1 MKYQEIK
8 KIKEDEDLFEINMSP
23 GNLNK
28 LASQIDA
35 RAGMEFEMI
44 VPNVSNVDLEPEYE
58 RDEDADRRARSF
70 DDVEEFFND
79 GDYNSSRDVRRLIGE
94 LQEAYMEWKMERTSD
109 DWIDQGED
117 YIRDYIVNNDLFDRD
132 EAMDTARESV
142 KDAFPD
148 VDPNSEEFQTLISIA
163 LDKREEQFAE
173 DEFESQGRIYNDAFE
188 EFSNEKN
195 EEYDESD
202 FLEEELSYMSDIE
215 RNYDIQWPYYIDI
228 NQNQSGEVDID
239 RVADEFSSAIGRPVN
254 ASSRYHGATREKG
267 KYVVEPDGSLEPDD
281 YDDSGLEFV
290 SPPLPLEEMF
300 SDLDKVKKWADEK
313 GCYTNSSTGLHINV
327 SVPEFSVDNL
337 DYIKLAL
344 LMGDKYVLE
353 QFDRLGNTYAKSA
366 MDKIVDRIKQ
376 RPEDAEMLLVKMK
389 EGLGKLATKVIH
401 SGATEKYTSIN
412 TKTGYIEFRS
422 PGGDWLSDKFFN
434 QIKPTLS
441 RFVVALD
448 AAMDPEK
455 YRDEYLKKLYK
466 LLQPKS
472 KEDTLSYFAK
482 YAAGELPKAALKS
495 FIKQAQLERKVAKDP
510 TGGEQY
516 WWRVGRPGYG
526 ASVEVVATNKADA
539 IALGKKEYPEWEY
552 ARDMTATPIRP
563 FSDQPIKTS
572 STGQTYFIYD
582 TQGGYNTSSLQ
593 AGSQEDAIAQ
603 FNRRIQGQRDPDRYQ
618 LTNTS
623 GQVLHS
629 TSTGDNAAILNGRP
643 SNPDGNWFLKN
654 SDTDEIIYRFNAVN
668 YQDAYIVLQQWKE
681 ANPGD
686 ENIVYGTNLDRS
698 QSGRPNDP
706 NGRYAVV
713 PRSDPALY
721 GRSGRRPEYLFRFNM
736 GNPAEQAQ
744 GRYILQAWAARN
756 NVVPA
761 NYMIVDTEQW
771 DQPAD
776 TAQTDANPLRP
787 TGPGPWEVANRQNNQ
802 VYYNPEFTN
811 RGAAETEARTWLNQN
826 GHNPADFEVRTR
838 QGSRSDAAQ
847 SGIIDIEPD
856 IEQNFVPGSTLD
868 LQRQRQQAAQQSAA
882 AGTFRGTWL
891 ILDPDGQEIH
901 RFGGIGNVQSD
912 ANRVAMNWMRSN
924 PGRMQAGVT
933 VVPEM
938 S

>member
-1 MKYQEIK
+1 MRYQEIK
-8 KIKEDEDLFEINMSP
+8 IIQEDQDLFEIKMSP
-23 GNLNK
+23 KNLDK

-35 RAGMEFEMI
+35 LAGMEFEMI
-44 VPNVSNVDLEPEYE
+44 VPNVDNVDLEPEYE

-94 LQEAYMEWKMERTSD
+94 LQEAYMEWKIERTSD

-117 YIRDYIVNNDLFDRD
+117 YIRDYIANNDLFDRD
-132 EAMDTARESV
+132 DALVVARDSV
-142 KDAFPD
+142 MDAFPD
-148 VDPNSEEFQTLISIA
+148 LDPNGEEFQQLVSDRITEL
-163 LDKREEQFAE
+163 E
-173 DEFESQGRIYNDAFE
+173 DEFVISEFEGQGRIYNDAFT
-188 EFSNEKN
+188 EFADEMNET
-195 EEYDESD
+195 YDESD

-239 RVADEFSSAIGRPVN
+239 SVADEFSSAIGRPVN

-313 GCYTNSSTGLHINV
+313 GCYTNSSTGLHNNV

-401 SGATEKYTSIN
+401 SGATDKYTSIN
-412 TKTGYIEFRS
+412 TKKGYIEFRS

-623 GQVLHS
+623 GQVLARGDDS
-629 TSTGDNAAILNGRP
+629 TASQTTDSRNQLSQTDMENRLGIGSQSADANYEVVDRLTNRP
-643 SNPDGNWFLKN
+643 VFLFVAN
-654 SDTDEIIYRFNAVN
+654 TDTDAWRKYSDWLA
-668 YQDAYIVLQQWKE
+668 A
-681 ANPGD
+681 
-686 ENIVYGTNLDRS
+686 
-698 QSGRPNDP
+698 SG
-706 NGRYAVV
+706 Y
-713 PRSDPALY
+713 
-721 GRSGRRPEYLFRFNM
+721 PE
-736 GNPAEQAQ
+736 
-744 GRYILQAWAARN
+744 
-756 NVVPA
+756 
-761 NYMIVDTEQW
+761 DTEDYGW
-771 DQPAD
+771 
-776 TAQTDANPLRP
+776 RP
-787 TGPGPWEVANRQNNQ
+787 
-802 VYYNPEFTN
+802 
-811 RGAAETEARTWLNQN
+811 RGARGQ
-826 GHNPADFEVRTR
+826 H
-838 QGSRSDAAQ
+838 AQ
-847 SGIIDIEPD
+847 SGTPAI
-856 IEQNFVPGSTLD
+856 PGSTLD
-868 LQRQRQQAAQQSAA
+868 LARQRAASQSQYTSTPIPGVQDVELDIPLAPQTLTRPGQGQQ
-882 AGTFRGTWL
+882 TFTGNWL
-891 ILDPDGQEIH
+891 ILDPEGREIH

-912 ANRVAMNWMRSN
+912 ANRVAINWMRAR
-924 PGRMQAGVT
+924 PGTLQAGVT

>member
-1 MKYQEIK
+1 
-8 KIKEDEDLFEINMSP
+8 MSP
-23 GNLNK
+23 KNLDK

-44 VPNVSNVDLEPEYE
+44 VPNVDNVDLEPEYE

-94 LQEAYMEWKMERTSD
+94 LQEAYMEWKIERTSD
-109 DWIDQGED
+109 DWIDQGKD
-117 YIRDYIVNNDLFDRD
+117 YIRDYIANNDLFDRD
-132 EAMDTARESV
+132 DALVVARDSV
-142 KDAFPD
+142 MDAFPD
-148 VDPNSEEFQTLISIA
+148 LDPNGEEFQQLVSDRITEL
-163 LDKREEQFAE
+163 E
-173 DEFESQGRIYNDAFE
+173 DEFVISEFEGQGRIYNDAFT
-188 EFSNEKN
+188 EFADEMNET
-195 EEYDESD
+195 YDEND

-281 YDDSGLEFV
+281 SDDSGLEFV

-366 MDKIVDRIKQ
+366 MDKIVERIKQ

-401 SGATEKYTSIN
+401 SGATDKYTSIN
-412 TKTGYIEFRS
+412 TKKGYIEFRS

-526 ASVEVVATNKADA
+526 ATVEVVATNKADA

-552 ARDMTATPIRP
+552 ARDMTATPIRAYDKGSTP
-563 FSDQPIKTS
+563 AGGAGTSQTDNQGNWGVWVPSLDRWATIGNAGPRRFSDQSGAEAWI
-572 STGQTYFIYD
+572 QD
-582 TQGGYNTSSLQ
+582 YNTRHSGNDL
-593 AGSQEDAIAQ
+593 ELDAREIE
-603 FNRRIQGQRDPDRYQ
+603 P
-618 LTNTS
+618 
-623 GQVLHS
+623 
-629 TSTGDNAAILNGRP
+629 AA
-643 SNPDGNWFLKN
+643 
-654 SDTDEIIYRFNAVN
+654 A
-668 YQDAYIVLQQWKE
+668 
-681 ANPGD
+681 
-686 ENIVYGTNLDRS
+686 
-698 QSGRPNDP
+698 
-706 NGRYAVV
+706 
-713 PRSDPALY
+713 
-721 GRSGRRPEYLFRFNM
+721 
-736 GNPAEQAQ
+736 
-744 GRYILQAWAARN
+744 
-756 NVVPA
+756 PA
-761 NYMIVDTEQW
+761 NRNTL
-771 DQPAD
+771 A
-776 TAQTDANPLRP
+776 P
-787 TGPGPWEVANRQNNQ
+787 TGPGPWEVFRRSDGRSVAELGTSNRM
-802 VYYNPEFTN
+802 
-811 RGAAETEARTWLNQN
+811 AAEVEARSVIDQRREAPELY
-826 GHNPADFEVRTR
+826 GVRTV
-838 QGSRSDAAQ
+838 ST
-847 SGIIDIEPD
+847 P
-856 IEQNFVPGSTLD
+856 VPGSTLD
-868 LQRQRQQAAQQSAA
+868 LARQRAASQYTSTPIPGVQDVELDIPLAPRTLTRPGQGQQ
-882 AGTFRGTWL
+882 TFTGNWL
-891 ILDPDGQEIH
+891 ILDPEGREIH

-912 ANRVAMNWMRSN
+912 ANRVAINWLRAR
-924 PGRMQAGVT
+924 PGTMQAGVT

-938 S
+938 N